1 MQHVVGV
8 HAAPASLQDIYCDK
22 LAVFNLKSF
31 SHFEYLQCMDTF
43 VYGNNIDEIPYNNL
57 LSMTQIS
64 VLQSIFHWIF
74 FSTFKYSMTQFF
86 RQMSLRYLYNVKQA
100 CQAAEKPLVAYSTG
114 TGFSSID
121 RCHQSN
127 FCFCLS
133 VTTKERKQGCICLPG
148 QHSGIF
154 I

>member
-1 MQHVVGV
+1 MQPQL
-8 HAAPASLQDIYCDK
+8 AYRLYYDK

-74 FSTFKYSMTQFF
+74 FSTFI
-86 RQMSLRYLYNVKQA
+86 
-100 CQAAEKPLVAYSTG
+100 
-114 TGFSSID
+114 FSQVQHDIVLQVD
-121 RCHQSN
+121 
-127 FCFCLS
+127 
-133 VTTKERKQGCICLPG
+133 VTEV
-148 QHSGIF
+148 F
-154 I
+154 V